1 MVVATIAFNPR
12 GLRIVHVHDVPYIV
26 FILSAVAVI
35 HLVRVIEQVCVYTR
49 DVCDLVTAVGTFYR
63 VIRKSIRL
71 IQETE
76 LVARGFTM

>member
-1 MVVATIAFNPR
+1 MATIAFNPR

-26 FILSAVAVI
+26 FILSALAVS
-35 HLVRVIEQVCVYTR
+35 HLVRVIEQVCVHTR
-49 DVCDLVTAVGTFYR
+49 VVCDFVAAVGTFYR
-63 VIRKSIRL
+63 VMKKSIRL